1 MHELGIVFE
10 IKKQVEKTAAENE
23 LRLQDIAKV
32 VVEVGEASSVV
43 PSYLKECWPAAIE
56 GTEMEACEFEVEII
70 VATVECKNC
79 ETVYEYLKEGRKCPQ
94 CGCESCYMVT
104 GNEFIIKEIA
114 VFEPEE

>member
-56 GTEMEACEFEVEII
+56 
-70 VATVECKNC
+70 
-79 ETVYEYLKEGRKCPQ
+79 
-94 CGCESCYMVT
+94 VT
-104 GNEFIIKEIA
+104 TASSHSRLLLYNKKGADCTSTPSLFVFII
-114 VFEPEE
+114 FR